1 MPVQGVAR
9 REWQALSKGH
19 NAELAFWGGSLRAN
33 REGAICGVMS
43 LDKDQAIACE
53 TCLAASP
60 FLVR

>member
-19 NAELAFWGGSLRAN
+19 NAELAFWGGSPRASQK
-33 REGAICGVMS
+33 GAICSVMS
-43 LDKDQAIACE
+43 LDKDRAIACE

-60 FLVR
+60 FLAR